1 MLNFDNDDMV
11 PHFIY
16 CWNNFKT
23 IYDRTMEVIILSRI
37 KLYGI
42 QTSIFTGLRMT
53 REFLITQEKSTEA
66 YEGKLTREYHWRDY
80 KASINEDLESYIN
93 HLQEISSLE
102 EVKQHDVWSFFLPK
116 LTEEELKLV
125 EKKDAE
131 HVKTYFWPN
140 PDVDEEEMKKSDSKD
155 KFVHGRCYRRTKV
168 LKLDEILF
176 ETQFRNSIRSSES
189 SSTIT
194 NESESS
200 IQTSAEEEKCCC
212 CDVS

>member
-42 QTSIFTGLRMT
+42 QTSIFTGLRMK

-66 YEGKLTREYHWRDY
+66 YEGKLTREYHWRAY

-125 EKKDAE
+125 EEKDR
-131 HVKTYFWPN
+131 KQMMTYSWELN
-140 PDVDEEEMKKSDSKD
+140 ADVDKVEMKESDSND
-155 KFVHGRCYRRTKV
+155 KYLHGRCLRQTSI
-168 LKLDEILF
+168 LKIDDLKNMLIF
-176 ETQFRNSIRSSES
+176 HQKYPKISETSSSETS
-189 SSTIT
+189 L
-194 NESESS
+194 SE
-200 IQTSAEEEKCCC
+200 TSETCLEVPCCNM
-212 CDVS
+212 S